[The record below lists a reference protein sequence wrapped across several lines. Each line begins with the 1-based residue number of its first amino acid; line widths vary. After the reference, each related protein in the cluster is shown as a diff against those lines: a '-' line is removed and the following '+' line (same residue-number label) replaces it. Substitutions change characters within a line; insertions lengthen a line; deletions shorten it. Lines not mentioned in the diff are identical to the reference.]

1 MSKTYKITPV
11 AKPRMTQSDR
21 WKKRPCVMKYW
32 AFKDLVRLAGIKLPE
47 GYGHVIFYVPMPKS
61 WSKKKRAEMDGRP
74 HRLKTRNDR
83 DNLTKALQDAILEND
98 GALWDMRTTKL
109 WSYEGKIE
117 VGLISENLK
126 LPPEEIQ

>member
-47 GYGHVIFYVPMPKS
+47 GGSHVIFHMPMPKS
-61 WSKKKRAEMDGRP
+61 WSKKKRAEMDGKP
-74 HRLKTRNDR
+74 HKLKIDI
-83 DNLTKALQDAILEND
+83 DNLTKALLDAIFND
-98 GALWDMRTTKL
+98 DKIVWNIWVTKL
-109 WSYEGKIE
+109 WSYSGKIE
-117 VGLISENLK
+117 VGLISENL
-126 LPPEEIQ
+126 LGEEIR

>member
-47 GYGHVIFYVPMPKS
+47 GGSHVIFHMPMPKS
-61 WSKKKRAEMDGRP
+61 WSKKKRAEMDGQP
-74 HRLKTRNDR
+74 HKSTKDR
-83 DNLTKALQDAILEND
+83 DNLTKALQDACLD
-98 GALWDMRTTKL
+98 QDKTLWDMRTTKL

-117 VGLISENLK
+117 VGLISENLLQQK
-126 LPPEEIQ
+126 EIQ